1 MIRQVAVAALVL
13 GLTGCAQGPDIS
25 GFRDVSAPIAATTR
39 FEAPRLDGTW
49 WVRAE
54 FAQAPTQARQVRY
67 VWNGDGS
74 FDIGPLDGAL
84 VRHDVSEGARWRA
97 SGGAPEIWLLWVD
110 TGYRTAALGTPDGS
124 FGMILDR
131 SATGGTDRI
140 AAARDIFD
148 WFGYDLTKLQ
158 ETQR

>member
-1 MIRQVAVAALVL
+1 MIRHVAVAALVL
-13 GLTGCAQGPDIS
+13 GLTGCAQAPDIS

-74 FDIGPLDGAL
+74 FDIGPEGGELL
-84 VRHDVSEGARWRA
+84 RHDVSEGARWRA

>member
-1 MIRQVAVAALVL
+1 L
-13 GLTGCAQGPDIS
+13 
-25 GFRDVSAPIAATTR
+25 
-39 FEAPRLDGTW
+39 
-49 WVRAE
+49 
-54 FAQAPTQARQVRY
+54 
-67 VWNGDGS
+67 
-74 FDIGPLDGAL
+74 DIGPEGGAL

>member
-1 MIRQVAVAALVL
+1 MIRHVAVAALIL

-39 FEAPRLDGTW
+39 FDAPRLDGTW

-124 FGMILDR
+124 FGVILDR

>member
-1 MIRQVAVAALVL
+1 MRHLAVSVLIL
-13 GLTGCAQGPDIS
+13 GLTGCTQKPDVS
-25 GFRDVSAPIAATTR
+25 GYRDVSAPIAATTR

-54 FAQAPTQARQVRY
+54 FAPAPTQARQVRY

-74 FDIGPLDGAL
+74 FDIGTEGGAL
-84 VRHDVSEGARWRA
+84 VRHDVSEGARWVATR
-97 SGGAPEIWLLWVD
+97 GAPEIWLLWVD

-124 FGMILDR
+124 FGVILDR

-140 AAARDIFD
+140 AAAREIFD

>member
-1 MIRQVAVAALVL
+1 MIRHVAVAALVL
-13 GLTGCAQGPDIS
+13 GLTGCAQTPDIS

-67 VWNGDGS
+67 VWNGNGS
-74 FDIGPLDGAL
+74 FDIGPDGGAL